1 MGHVFQRM
9 YGVVL
14 GPTWLSLASHGKN
27 SVPEVVPENEP
38 SSCTSGP
45 FPPDASKSGDPYD
58 AACHGCGQVC
68 DECVEPPLFPTCTDV
83 IPHTASDGG
92 PVTLEML
99 SIDKGYWRATS
110 SSRQV
115 LACYN
120 ADACVGGLTGT
131 ADYCLEGYEGPCKCP
146 AFALDPT

>member
-1 MGHVFQRM
+1 MGHVIQRM

-38 SSCTSGP
+38 SACTSGP

-68 DECVEPPLFPTCTDV
+68 DECVEPPLFPDMHGCDTQYC
-83 IPHTASDGG
+83 
-92 PVTLEML
+92 
-99 SIDKGYWRATS
+99 KRWRPSHARNVVD
-110 SSRQV
+110 RQRV
-115 LACYN
+115 
-120 ADACVGGLTGT
+120 
-131 ADYCLEGYEGPCKCP
+131 LEGHK
-146 AFALDPT
+146 F